1 MYALQLLKIAKA
13 RNIMTDREPLDQLRL
28 AVTDESDSAAR
39 SYECHDDEEGEI
51 GMAAADRRLH
61 TLHREGRT
69 SPRHLRLQEDT
80 GTTPGSQAM
89 HSLRFTEQFKGLFS
103 LAVQMTDTAG
113 VDAIVLLLDGP
124 ADWSRLKSMAG
135 KAKVIVAADT
145 AEQLEGAKE
154 LDLAT
159 VRLDMPDSTI
169 YERLTQ
175 SVLEAVADDLL
186 APGSSV
192 LTLYSGFDADNIDS
206 LSLINLDEHLNRLT
220 GRDLRQ
226 LETRVP
232 LDTLKI
238 VVDLAVEIG
247 REGREGKPVGTLF
260 VVGDARK
267 VLNCSRPTGFDPVR
281 GYSRKERNLDDP
293 RVREGIKEIAQMD
306 GAIIVSADGVVEAAC
321 RYLDCSAADVT
332 LSKGLG
338 ARHWA
343 AAAISR
349 ATNAVA
355 VTVSQSNGTVRI
367 FHNGEVVLRIEPYL
381 RRPMVWKSF
390 EYEPPTP
397 DAKSKPRGDGGE

>member
-1 MYALQLLKIAKA
+1 MQPI
-13 RNIMTDREPLDQLRL
+13 
-28 AVTDESDSAAR
+28 
-39 SYECHDDEEGEI
+39 
-51 GMAAADRRLH
+51 
-61 TLHREGRT
+61 
-69 SPRHLRLQEDT
+69 
-80 GTTPGSQAM
+80 
-89 HSLRFTEQFKGLFS
+89 RFTEQFKKLLGV
-103 LAVQMTDTAG
+103 ARQMTESAEAE
-113 VDAIVLLLDGP
+113 AILLLLEGP
-124 ADWSRLKSMAG
+124 AEWSRVKGLTG
-135 KAKVIVAADT
+135 KAKVVVASNTSEELA
-145 AEQLEGAKE
+145 GAKE
-154 LDLAT
+154 AGLET
-159 VRLDMPDSTI
+159 VRLDMPDSPV

-175 SVLEAVADDLL
+175 SVLEAVADDILT
-186 APGSSV
+186 AGSSV
-192 LTLYSGFDADNIDS
+192 VALYSGFDAATVDS
-206 LSLINLDEHLNRLT
+206 LSVINLDEHLNRLT

-260 VVGDARK
+260 VVGDSRK
-267 VLNCSRPTGFDPVR
+267 VLASSRPTGFDPVR

-306 GAIIVSADGVVEAAC
+306 GAIIVSSDGVVEAAC

-367 FHNGEVVLRIEPYL
+367 FQNGEVVLRIEPYL
-381 RRPMVWKSF
+381 AAHGLAGVRIRAAHAGDEAEAEGGRRGVRLVGSRQSAVGSEF
-390 EYEPPTP
+390 GG
-397 DAKSKPRGDGGE
+397 RGRKLGRMDMAVRNYRDLVLWQKAMDLVEVVYRISRQFPQDELYGLRSR